1 MVILI
6 GIAVAVFLL
15 RHRIGI
21 VWMINAEIRIHD
33 ALVINRANL
42 TNITHHIHTGDKTVT
57 NLTNTEFTHNING
70 PAMHAL
76 IALLLLNGTA
86 HMTCF

>member
-21 VWMINAEIRIHD
+21 VWMINAKVRIHD
-33 ALVINRANL
+33 ALVINRTNL
-42 TNITHHIHTGDKTVT
+42 TNITHRVHTDHKTVG
-57 NLTNTEFTHNING
+57 NIADTEFTDNI
-70 PAMHAL
+70 
-76 IALLLLNGTA
+76 
-86 HMTCF
+86 